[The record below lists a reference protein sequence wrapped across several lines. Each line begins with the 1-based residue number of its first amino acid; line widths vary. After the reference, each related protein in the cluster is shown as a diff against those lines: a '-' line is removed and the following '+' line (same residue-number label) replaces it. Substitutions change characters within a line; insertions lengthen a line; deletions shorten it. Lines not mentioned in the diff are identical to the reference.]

1 MRPCEFFAALDG
13 WLEVHGGKQQPNR
26 LSKKAV
32 AEIKANADK
41 LIAKEDPKVR
51 EAALAA
57 MIAGKTTK
65 KDSRRARTR

>member
-32 AEIKANADK
+32 AEIKANTDK
-41 LIAKEDPKVR
+41 IIAKEDPEKR
-51 EAALAA
+51 ARGLAA
-57 MIAGKTTK
+57 MAAGQTAQ
-65 KDSRRARTR
+65 KDNRRARTR